1 MKKISKV
8 ASAGLMAAAMLT
20 TSTVA
25 FIAPMSASAGQC
37 LGETDFTK
45 KGLPWHTCETNPAPA
60 LHPVWVFALSAP
72 SHPAEKGRWKT
83 LLPSLSG
90 RQGLQCFPAVLL

>member
-25 FIAPMSASAGQC
+25 FIAPMSA
-37 LGETDFTK
+37 
-45 KGLPWHTCETNPAPA
+45 
-60 LHPVWVFALSAP
+60 
-72 SHPAEKGRWKT
+72 
-83 LLPSLSG
+83 
-90 RQGLQCFPAVLL
+90 